1 MPAHCSGLL
10 GSTAKAECRY
20 GSGNGLGRGAKRN
33 LYDKI
38 LLLVKHGED
47 ESLVVGVDG
56 SSKTGTN
63 SDPSLT
69 GRGVGQTLN
78 VSRQVATFAMMT
90 RVSFRLVVAAPLR
103 RAVDTAMLVFPGIH
117 EFGSFHSVALPPGL
131 TDVDDTTHRGTG
143 TLIRL
148 LVRLTDRS
156 TDWRGCV
163 TDAIKQELIRR
174 SDESEWLRNRDE
186 QIIVVSLESTT
197 HPQ

>member
-1 MPAHCSGLL
+1 MSLRL
-10 GSTAKAECRY
+10 RKWTWSKV
-20 GSGNGLGRGAKRN
+20 AKRN

-63 SDPSLT
+63 SDPSLLDE
-69 GRGVGQTLN
+69 VGQTLN
-78 VSRQVATFAMMT
+78 VSRQVATFAIMMT

-131 TDVDDTTHRGTG
+131 TDVDDTTHRGTVYPNKAVG
-143 TLIRL
+143 A
-148 LVRLTDRS
+148 VDR
-156 TDWRGCV
+156 
-163 TDAIKQELIRR
+163 
-174 SDESEWLRNRDE
+174 
-186 QIIVVSLESTT
+186 
-197 HPQ
+197 